1 MSASQRTATI
11 EDIQNALEKVR
22 RIDNKEEAK
31 RIIAEQLQDFT
42 PESIEK
48 AWADLDLIDRA
59 RGARLFDVLDTL
71 GYKGKFYP
79 LTIFSAMIKHP
90 VKVLEIAWLS
100 VRLMLKGGSRGMFW
114 KAAKSL
120 NNSGKKELGQ

>member
-59 RGARLFDVLDTL
+59 RGARLYDVIETL
-71 GYKGKFYP
+71 GYKSKLYP
-79 LTIFSAMIKHP
+79 LTVFAAMIKHP
-90 VKVLEIAWLS
+90 VKFFEILCLA
-100 VRLMLKGGSRGMFW
+100 VRLMFKGGSKGVFW
-114 KAAKSL
+114 KAVKSL
-120 NNSGKKELGQ
+120 GNIGKKELG